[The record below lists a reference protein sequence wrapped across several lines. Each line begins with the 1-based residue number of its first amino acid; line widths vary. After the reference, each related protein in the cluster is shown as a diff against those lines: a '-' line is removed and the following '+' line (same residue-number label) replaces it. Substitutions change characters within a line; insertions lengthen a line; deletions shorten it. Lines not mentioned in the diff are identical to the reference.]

1 MDNGSEAP
9 RLHRLDLNLFRVFDV
24 VYRERNLTRAAAVLS
39 LSQSAVS
46 HSLARLR
53 QELGDPLFVRRGR
66 GVVPT
71 ARAAQLAPA
80 VQQAL
85 AALRQGLHSGRGFDP
100 ASDLLRLTVAM
111 HEELEPDLLPAM
123 FRRLRASAPGLA
135 VASVRLDRN
144 SLKADLA
151 AGRIDL
157 AIDVAQVTDAELR
170 HEPLLQDTLCV
181 VSSRRRRRL
190 DAESYLAAQHITVS
204 SRRSGPAME
213 DFMFSRQ
220 GLQRQIAL
228 RCQNYGSACRIAAA
242 SELLL
247 TIPRRNAEAL
257 RTQELRLWKVPLPLA
272 PIELHLY
279 WHRQAELEPATEWLR
294 GELRAL
300 AAEQRF
306 GSDKARR
313 RGASD

>member
-1 MDNGSEAP
+1 MDKAAPAAPATAEAP

-39 LSQSAVS
+39 LSQSAIS

-53 QELGDPLFVRRGR
+53 QEVGDPLFVRRGR

-71 ARAAQLAPA
+71 PRAEQLSPA

-85 AALRQGLHSGRGFDP
+85 AALRQGLQSGRGFEP
-100 ASDLLRLTVAM
+100 QRDLLRLTLAM
-111 HEELEPDLLPAM
+111 HEELEPNLLPAI
-123 FRRLRASAPGLA
+123 FQRLRAAASAISI
-135 VASVRLDRN
+135 ASVRLDRSN
-144 SLKADLA
+144 LKADLA
-151 AGRIDL
+151 AGRLDL

-170 HEPLLQDTLCV
+170 HEPLLQDSLCV

-190 DAESYLAAQHITVS
+190 DARGYLAAQHIAVS

-220 GLQRQIAL
+220 GLQRQIVL

-242 SELLL
+242 SDLLL
-247 TIPRRNAEAL
+247 TIPRRNAESLQAPDL
-257 RTQELRLWKVPLPLA
+257 RVWRMPLPLA

-279 WHRQAELEPATEWLR
+279 WHRQAELEPATQWLR
-294 GELRAL
+294 AELRSL
-300 AAEQRF
+300 VLR
-306 GSDKARR
+306 GRR
-313 RGASD
+313 RAA